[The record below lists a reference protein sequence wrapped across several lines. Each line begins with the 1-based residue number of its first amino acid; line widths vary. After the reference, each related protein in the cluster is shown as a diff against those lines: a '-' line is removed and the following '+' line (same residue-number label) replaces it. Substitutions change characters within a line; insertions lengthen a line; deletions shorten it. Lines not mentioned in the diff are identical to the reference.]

1 MKLISCSLVYDATM
15 LLFLRFLWVLLNHIC
30 EVILHSKVKYYV
42 IRLVGIICIFC
53 IHPLGMKIHFTS
65 FADNYAKAYITLT
78 AHVANLFIPL
88 SSLLSRNK
96 MLYLISAYNS
106 AQPST
111 THISHFLKSAIMLIG
126 VTEIRFSALALLKM
140 K

>member
-1 MKLISCSLVYDATM
+1 M

-42 IRLVGIICIFC
+42 DVNVIIRLVGIICIFC

-65 FADNYAKAYITLT
+65 FADDYAKAYITLT

-106 AQPST
+106 A
-111 THISHFLKSAIMLIG
+111 
-126 VTEIRFSALALLKM
+126 
-140 K
+140 